1 MSSRTLTLYLHPQ
14 IAARLA
20 NAKRLGRS
28 AAEEVRL
35 LTDIVSE
42 IEGASVPA
50 LLEPQWAL
58 LLDVLVDYPI
68 RELRDI
74 KHLPYVVDD
83 KLRGTD
89 AARRRLV
96 EGDGFVYRLR
106 ALKLHELVALCAE
119 LDRRRRQAAGQGE
132 PVDLA
137 APATTTT

>member
-14 IAARLA
+14 TADRLA
-20 NAKRLGRS
+20 GAKRLGRS

-35 LTDIVSE
+35 LAEIVGE
-42 IEGASVPA
+42 IERAAIPP

-58 LLDVLVDYPI
+58 LLDVLGDYPI
-68 RELRDI
+68 HELRDI

-89 AARRRLV
+89 AARRRSV

-119 LDRRRRQAAGQGE
+119 LDRRRRQAAAGQGE
-132 PVDLA
+132 SGDVTVS
-137 APATTTT
+137 TT